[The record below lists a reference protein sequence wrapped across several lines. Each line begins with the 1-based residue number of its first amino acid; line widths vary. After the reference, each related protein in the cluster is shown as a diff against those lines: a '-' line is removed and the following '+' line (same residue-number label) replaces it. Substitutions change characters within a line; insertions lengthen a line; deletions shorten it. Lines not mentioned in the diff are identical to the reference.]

1 MRKIV
6 MTVLVILCAVVAVI
20 SFIRPNMAVILINFA
35 IVMFLYKKGWL
46 KELAE

>member
-6 MTVLVILCAVVAVI
+6 MTVVVILCAVVAVI
-20 SFIRPNMAVILINFA
+20 SFFRPNMAMILANFA

-46 KELAE
+46 KELTE